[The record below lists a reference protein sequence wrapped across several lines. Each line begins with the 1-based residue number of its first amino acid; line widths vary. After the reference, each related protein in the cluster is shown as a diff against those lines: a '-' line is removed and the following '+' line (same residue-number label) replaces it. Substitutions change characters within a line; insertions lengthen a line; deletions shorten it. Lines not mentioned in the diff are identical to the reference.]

1 VKYNRRPKPGSVDL
15 QVLLTEYSVSKNLTY
30 ILMSLGLASIA
41 VTVASV
47 FGNLTRP
54 NSFFGIISVFSFMFA
69 FVFFVYAYYQEE
81 KASKIANALEIKKC
95 LKRYG
100 IETE

>member
-1 VKYNRRPKPGSVDL
+1 
-15 QVLLTEYSVSKNLTY
+15 
-30 ILMSLGLASIA
+30 MSLGLASIA

-47 FGNLTRP
+47 FANLTRP
-54 NSFFGIISVFSFMFA
+54 NSFFGWISLYSFIFA
-69 FVFFVYAYYQEE
+69 FVFFVYANRHGE
-81 KASKIANALEIKKC
+81 KASKIAKALEIEKC